1 MGPFIPHM
9 LKYSVCS
16 LIDHCN
22 HDDGQVCG
30 GTNAVTFSVL
40 VVFSPVSGGKG
51 RKSVQDR

>member
-1 MGPFIPHM
+1 M